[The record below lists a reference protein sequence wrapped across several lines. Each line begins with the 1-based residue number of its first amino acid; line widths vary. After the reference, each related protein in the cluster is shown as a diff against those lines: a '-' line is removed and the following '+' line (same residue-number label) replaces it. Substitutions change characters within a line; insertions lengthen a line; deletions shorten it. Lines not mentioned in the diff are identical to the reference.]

1 MGGNRDAVYER
12 MKGGT
17 VCVRME
23 ECECVCVCSHTMDVV
38 SRWKGGCYGVCVR
51 YYVYNGVH

>member
-12 MKGGT
+12 MKGRT

-23 ECECVCVCSHTMDVV
+23 ECECVRTLWMSCLDGKVDVV
-38 SRWKGGCYGVCVR
+38 CM
-51 YYVYNGVH
+51 